1 MKIVS
6 SSKTENKIPS
16 DVLTLEE
23 LRKIILHIPPDVL
36 FKTTTFAYY
45 NQQNINNMWG
55 RYYLEEM
62 KKLDNNIQRYIVFC
76 WTIGCSLWEWNE
88 SIFEH
93 EITKPFC
100 DFEKKDWKKANNLI
114 LSLAMFGY

>member
-6 SSKTENKIPS
+6 SSRTEDKKPS

-23 LRKIILHIPPDVL
+23 LRKIILYIPLDVL
-36 FKTTTFAYY
+36 FKTITFAYY
-45 NQQNINNMWG
+45 NQENINNMWG
-55 RYYLEEM
+55 KYYLDEM
-62 KKLDNNIQRYIVFC
+62 KKLDNDIQRYIVFC

-93 EITKPFC
+93 EIAKPFC
-100 DFEKKDWKKANNLI
+100 DFEKKDWERANDLI
-114 LSLAMFGY
+114 MSLAMMGY

>member
-23 LRKIILHIPPDVL
+23 LRKIILYIPPDVL
-36 FKTTTFAYY
+36 FETISFAYY
-45 NQQNINNMWG
+45 NQENINNMWG

-62 KKLDNNIQRYIVFC
+62 RKLDNNIQRYIVFC
-76 WTIGCSLWEWNE
+76 WTIGCSLWKWNE
-88 SIFEH
+88 SIFTN
-93 EITKPFC
+93 EIAKPFC
-100 DFEKKDWKKANNLI
+100 DFKKEDWKKANNLI
-114 LSLAMFGY
+114 LSLAMMGY